1 MLDDKRIDVIQ
12 RVFRAELAA
21 GSAAVV
27 LGISEQ
33 QCYRIKRRV
42 SKEGANGVIHRN
54 RGRPCKRKD
63 KTVRRVV
70 ELARGKY
77 QGFNYHHLT
86 ETLKEEKNIET
97 NLVKRDFSEVRRNLS
112 E

>member
-1 MLDDKRIDVIQ
+1 M
-12 RVFRAELAA
+12 

-27 LGISEQ
+27 LGISER

-42 SKEGANGVIHRN
+42 I
-54 RGRPCKRKD
+54 KD

-70 ELARGKY
+70 ELAWGKY
-77 QGFNYHHLT
+77 QGFNDHHLT

-97 NLVKRDFSEVRRNLS
+97 NL
-112 E
+112 